1 MNKRSVGNR
10 GEDLAYDFLREN
22 GIIVLERNY
31 RFHKTGEIDLIG
43 KDGEY
48 LVFFEVKYRAGAN
61 KGTAAEAVT
70 FYKQR
75 QISKVAEAYLYQK
88 RYPMNTAVRFDVI
101 AIDGEDINWYKN
113 AFDFV
118 G

>member
-1 MNKRSVGNR
+1 MNKRSVGNE
-10 GEDLAYDFLREN
+10 GEDRAYDFLLKN
-22 GIIVLERNY
+22 KITVLERNY

-48 LVFFEVKYRAGAN
+48 LVFFEVKYRAFSN
-61 KGTAAEAVT
+61 KGTASEAVT
-70 FYKQR
+70 FAKQK
-75 QISKVAEAYLYQK
+75 QISNVAVSYLYQK
-88 RYPMNTAVRFDVI
+88 RYPMDTPVRFDVI
-101 AIDGEDINWYKN
+101 AIDGDKINWYKN